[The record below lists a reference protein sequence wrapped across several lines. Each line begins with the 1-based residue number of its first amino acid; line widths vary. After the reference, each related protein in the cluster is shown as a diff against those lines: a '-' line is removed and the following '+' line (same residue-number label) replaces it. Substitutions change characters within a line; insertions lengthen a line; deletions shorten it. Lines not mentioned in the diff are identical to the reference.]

1 MSWTAL
7 ILKDV
12 GSQHLPWCRSHTW
25 RSSGSHSV
33 LSTSQRMQRTD
44 ARDWGKFGYVWI
56 LKKGLILG
64 NSNQVTLQNLMTSIA
79 MFMEN
84 WMKPCS
90 ISVQCWLWAAL
101 QGVFAFRVFEF
112 KREHWNKISL
122 HRQYQGHQAAH
133 CWMRW
138 WVHQDLMHDW
148 FDCLLRWTRFLV
160 GKPCNFWGI
169 GQGPWNTLNILLFF
183 DNLPWGERNLRCFRL
198 HLGCERG
205 TMWRRCWVEPLLG
218 KLPVGEMC
226 IHPFQHP
233 ITSLFT

>member
-112 KREHWNKISL
+112 KREHWNKFPFTDS
-122 HRQYQGHQAAH
+122 
-133 CWMRW
+133 
-138 WVHQDLMHDW
+138 
-148 FDCLLRWTRFLV
+148 TRAIKPHTVGCVDGFTKILCMIGVIACCAELV
-160 GKPCNFWGI
+160 
-169 GQGPWNTLNILLFF
+169 
-183 DNLPWGERNLRCFRL
+183 
-198 HLGCERG
+198 
-205 TMWRRCWVEPLLG
+205 
-218 KLPVGEMC
+218 
-226 IHPFQHP
+226 
-233 ITSLFT
+233 S

>member
-1 MSWTAL
+1 
-7 ILKDV
+7 
-12 GSQHLPWCRSHTW
+12 
-25 RSSGSHSV
+25 
-33 LSTSQRMQRTD
+33 
-44 ARDWGKFGYVWI
+44 
-56 LKKGLILG
+56 
-64 NSNQVTLQNLMTSIA
+64 MTSIT

-148 FDCLLRWTRFLV
+148 CDCLLRWTRFLV